1 VYFSE
6 HCTYTQDMT
15 IQSAQT
21 QCIMPPMF
29 PCVHRI
35 FAERFI

>member
-1 VYFSE
+1 L
-6 HCTYTQDMT
+6 HIYTRHDH
-15 IQSAQT
+15 SLEQT